1 MQKDLVIDVGM
12 NNGDDSAYYLAKG
25 YRVVGIEANPALA
38 QQAAERLR
46 PYVERGDLSILNVA
60 VGDSEGVLPFW
71 VCEDHHEW
79 SSFDR
84 GIASRDGAKHHSIQ
98 VDCRPFRSIIER
110 FGRPHAIKID
120 IEGHDLI
127 CAKEL
132 DPKQLPT
139 YLSIEMGEAVLR
151 NLTLFRDLGFK
162 GFKLINQRYFLPV
175 ERRTE
180 KVARALG
187 TLRDS
192 RALPI
197 RALRKLGGRALSNAY
212 FERCRTGSG
221 WQFPSGS
228 SGPFGED
235 TKGRWQSFE
244 ELQDTIEHFHALRAA
259 GTYCLHWRQESYSF
273 WADIH
278 MRS

>member
-1 MQKDLVIDVGM
+1 MQKELVIDVGM

-38 QQAAERLR
+38 THAAERLR
-46 PYVERGDLSILNVA
+46 QYVDQGDLNILNIAVA
-60 VGDSEGVLPFW
+60 DSEGVLPFW

-84 GIASRDGAKHHSIQ
+84 GIASRDGAKHHRID
-98 VDCRPFRSIIER
+98 VECRQFRSIIEQ

-127 CAKEL
+127 CAKDL
-132 DPKQLPT
+132 KPNQLPR

-151 NLTLFRDLGFK
+151 NLTWFRDLGFK

-180 KVARALG
+180 KVSRALG

-192 RALPI
+192 RSLPI
-197 RALRKLGGRALSNAY
+197 RALRRLGAHALSNAY
-212 FERCRTGSG
+212 FERCRSGAG

-228 SGPFGED
+228 SGPFGEE
-235 TKGRWQSFE
+235 TKGSWQSFE
-244 ELQDTIEHFHALRAA
+244 ELLDTIDHFHKLRAA